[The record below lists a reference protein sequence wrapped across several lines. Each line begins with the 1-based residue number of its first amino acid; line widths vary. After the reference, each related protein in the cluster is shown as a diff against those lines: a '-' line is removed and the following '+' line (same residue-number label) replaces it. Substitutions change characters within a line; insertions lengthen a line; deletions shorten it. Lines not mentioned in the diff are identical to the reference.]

1 MSFKL
6 RFALQL
12 AGAVAVILLI
22 CFIST
27 WFFYANNRH
36 KNFYNRIQ
44 SEAND
49 VYRIWVEKGTSVQ
62 ALSEEMTQRMN
73 NNGIH
78 GEAMMI
84 RVAGKTVF
92 STLGNNADTNRYH
105 AIFQQINASAVYQEK
120 AGRRQFVG
128 MSVPQEK
135 FSIVV
140 SGIDEPGYILLE
152 NLKLILWVVFAL
164 AVLTTTVVS
173 FLLSSQVTQPLL
185 ALGRQMQATAEIDL
199 RKRIPENAAFA
210 EVNSVARNFNTM
222 LERLEKIFEFQR
234 SFVHHASHEL
244 RTPLATM
251 LSHTES
257 ALTNRLTEEEYRIVL
272 GSLKQDQ
279 ERMIELTNSLLLISQ
294 FEQQGFDPNWPICRI
309 DEILYDKISIN
320 MKMFPD
326 MGISLVFV
334 NTPSSDDDLN
344 IKGNE
349 ALLKSMLSN
358 LIRNGYYYSTNKKVQ
373 LLLEITAD
381 KILVHVDSKG
391 EHLNETERE
400 KIMMPF
406 FRGEYARRKKTT
418 GAGLGLTIVQRI
430 VDMHKGSLQYSPMP
444 NEINRFTVVLPK
456 ATTVS

>member
-1 MSFKL
+1 
-6 RFALQL
+6 
-12 AGAVAVILLI
+12 
-22 CFIST
+22 
-27 WFFYANNRH
+27 
-36 KNFYNRIQ
+36 
-44 SEAND
+44 
-49 VYRIWVEKGTSVQ
+49 
-62 ALSEEMTQRMN
+62 
-73 NNGIH
+73 
-78 GEAMMI
+78 
-84 RVAGKTVF
+84 
-92 STLGNNADTNRYH
+92 
-105 AIFQQINASAVYQEK
+105 
-120 AGRRQFVG
+120 
-128 MSVPQEK
+128 
-135 FSIVV
+135 
-140 SGIDEPGYILLE
+140 
-152 NLKLILWVVFAL
+152 
-164 AVLTTTVVS
+164 
-173 FLLSSQVTQPLL
+173 
-185 ALGRQMQATAEIDL
+185 
-199 RKRIPENAAFA
+199 
-210 EVNSVARNFNTM
+210 
-222 LERLEKIFEFQR
+222 
-234 SFVHHASHEL
+234 
-244 RTPLATM
+244 
-251 LSHTES
+251 
-257 ALTNRLTEEEYRIVL
+257 
-272 GSLKQDQ
+272 
-279 ERMIELTNSLLLISQ
+279 
-294 FEQQGFDPNWPICRI
+294 
-309 DEILYDKISIN
+309 